1 MGFDDMLLYEEAC
14 VKEAM
19 ALPVLSID
27 ITTVDTFSDCET
39 CGSYSSI
46 VHEVSG
52 DLGTYEDGDYAS
64 CLGDNRDGEVA
75 NVANWIASKLKE
87 RNRPFP
93 NLLTP
98 EAMLKAEQEMY
109 DYGDKVDHDYNDP
122 NYKKL
127 SDKYWE
133 LANAYDKYY
142 STENIVKLFLDFGVE
157 INWDFEEEERYDAS
171 SWDDDYEE
179 DIECEE

>member
-75 NVANWIASKLKE
+75 NVANWVASKLKE

-109 DYGDKVDHDYNDP
+109 DYGYKVDYDYNDP
-122 NYKKL
+122 KYK
-127 SDKYWE
+127 
-133 LANAYDKYY
+133 N
-142 STENIVKLFLDFGVE
+142 
-157 INWDFEEEERYDAS
+157 
-171 SWDDDYEE
+171 
-179 DIECEE
+179 

>member
-1 MGFDDMLLYEEAC
+1 MTIMILL
-14 VKEAM
+14 
-19 ALPVLSID
+19 I
-27 ITTVDTFSDCET
+27 
-39 CGSYSSI
+39 
-46 VHEVSG
+46 
-52 DLGTYEDGDYAS
+52 
-64 CLGDNRDGEVA
+64 
-75 NVANWIASKLKE
+75 
-87 RNRPFP
+87 
-93 NLLTP
+93 
-98 EAMLKAEQEMY
+98 
-109 DYGDKVDHDYNDP
+109 
-122 NYKKL
+122 KKL